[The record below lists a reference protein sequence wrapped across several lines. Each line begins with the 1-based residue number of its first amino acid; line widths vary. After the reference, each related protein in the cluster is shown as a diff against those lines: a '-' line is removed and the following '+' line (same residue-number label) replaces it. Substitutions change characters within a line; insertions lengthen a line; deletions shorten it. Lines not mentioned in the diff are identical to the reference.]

1 MGRLGSHQHIVTI
14 FDLGLRTKPNMVTE
28 LMGGGDV
35 EEVIEDA
42 EDHRMPMEQA
52 IKIGQET
59 CLGTLGS
66 PVPEV
71 SSTAT

>member
-1 MGRLGSHQHIVTI
+1 MGRLGSHQHIVPI
-14 FDLGLRTKPNMVTE
+14 FDLVLRTEPNMVTE

-52 IKIGQET
+52 IKIGQRPA
-59 CLGTLGS
+59 GGRS
-66 PVPEV
+66 
-71 SSTAT
+71 